1 MASAC
6 CWQSGSSGIA
16 IEAAPSTSTLVER
29 RQIWSVSK
37 RGSERPMER
46 DDAPHRLD
54 RVAPDDL
61 AEVVALLA
69 APWLLVDQPHLL
81 DNRRLARLA
90 RTEEQHLEGA
100 CAGQKRAQMPLGVLG
115 RRRTLT
121 SFRAS
126 RASSFS

>member
-1 MASAC
+1 
-6 CWQSGSSGIA
+6 
-16 IEAAPSTSTLVER
+16 
-29 RQIWSVSK
+29 
-37 RGSERPMER
+37 MER

-61 AEVVALLA
+61 AKVVALLA
-69 APWLLVDQPHLL
+69 APRLLVDQPHLL
-81 DNRRLARLA
+81 HDRRLARLA
-90 RTEEQHLEGA
+90 RAKEQHLEGA
-100 CAGQKRAQMPLGVLG
+100 CAGQMRAQMPLGAFG